1 MTVVLGY
8 ACAAGVVLGADR
20 RGIVRGVTR
29 ATGDDW
35 VRLVDSDAAVAVG
48 GDPRAADAVFRLTG
62 ARPVDD
68 PAGDGTPPATSEP
81 PPRASDDTD
90 PDRLTDR
97 VAAALGARRLDAAA
111 LVAAPDDGRVEFRRV
126 AADGSVDRVAGATA
140 VVDDGATDGRG
151 TGRDAS
157 TRITGRDGLDGLA
170 DVDALDALDRETP
183 LEEAAALVAELLA
196 EATTGPVDV
205 VTVTD
210 AAAGRYVPGT
220 GSPAST
226 GDPGS
231 ATTGSTDEPATDP
244 IDAST
249 TESPEESTSAPV
261 EGRDVTESED

>member
-20 RGIVRGVTR
+20 RGVVRGVAR

-35 VRLVDSDAAVAVG
+35 VRLVGSGAAVAVG

-81 PPRASDDTD
+81 PPRASDGTD

-97 VAAALGARRLDAAA
+97 VAAALGTRRLDAAA
-111 LVAAPDDGRVEFRRV
+111 LVAAPDDGRVELHRV

-157 TRITGRDGLDGLA
+157 TRITRLDGLDGLA

-210 AAAGRYVPGT
+210 AAGRYVPGT

-231 ATTGSTDEPATDP
+231 ATTGSTDEPTTDP